1 MFNYSI
7 LRIRRNNVFSENR
20 DLPNDRRRRRES
32 FSSTRKNESLEG
44 ICSKPIK
51 IMKDLHNVFKMYSPN
66 LRIRSV
72 SLVLEKITSRINKV

>member
-20 DLPNDRRRRRES
+20 DLPNDKRKRES
-32 FSSTRKNESLEG
+32 FSSTRKNESLET

-66 LRIRSV
+66 LRIRHV
-72 SLVLEKITSRINKV
+72 SLVLEKIISRINKV